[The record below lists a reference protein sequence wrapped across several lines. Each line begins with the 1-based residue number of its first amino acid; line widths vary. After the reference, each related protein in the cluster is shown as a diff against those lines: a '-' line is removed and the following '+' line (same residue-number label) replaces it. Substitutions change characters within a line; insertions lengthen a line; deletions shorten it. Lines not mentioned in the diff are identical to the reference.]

1 MNMIIC
7 GEECRHQKDG
17 YCMLD
22 NLTQTRSRRRT
33 AVILRSAE
41 VKIPRFKPLGSFL

>member
-17 YCMLD
+17 YRMLD
-22 NLTQTRSRRRT
+22 DLTHANALASSDCRYFEKR
-33 AVILRSAE
+33 
-41 VKIPRFKPLGSFL
+41 

>member
-22 NLTQTRSRRRT
+22 NLTNAKELATSD
-33 AVILRSAE
+33 
-41 VKIPRFKPLGSFL
+41 